1 MPGLKPRPTLKT
13 EFSAVC
19 LAGGRGTGC
28 GAGRSRRSGWRCWS
42 GSGAA
47 VACARFR
54 LGLRLFGRGCV
65 GTCCGCIAGC
75 FRLLGSSFSGVV
87 VHIPAC
93 AFKAQRGRGHRAD
106 QDSLAFGAFAL
117 GFGAE
122 VLDLFKAVAARGAAI
137 FIEWQANSSGNSVAI
152 SILVFSTKSGA
163 SRRFSKNSEKY
174 LLHAHPL
181 HVLPSVAL

>member
-1 MPGLKPRPTLKT
+1 MPGVKTPAYLKT

-28 GAGRSRRSGWRCWS
+28 GAGRSRRSGWRCRS

-47 VACARFR
+47 VACSRLR
-54 LGLRLFGRGCV
+54 LGLRLFGRGGV
-65 GTCCGCIAGC
+65 RACCRSIAGS
-75 FRLLGSSFSGVV
+75 FRLLGSTFSGVV

-93 AFKAQRGRGHRAD
+93 ALKAQRGRSHRSD
-106 QDSLAFGAFAL
+106 QDTLAFGAFAL

-152 SILVFSTKSGA
+152 LILVFSTKSGA